1 LAGYEIRQPG
11 AVSTVLLATTVH
23 LTRYLMAQHP
33 VAAEYGAATT
43 DLLAEVSRGPGIRR
57 IIEIASP
64 DDASDESKY
73 LVIDGSE
80 VRTTTQPP
88 PWQNEV
94 ESERILLPAQRTT
107 LLTEMRRRHAEFA
120 DRQALSAFPVALD
133 TLESYYDER
142 PRLNGEPFRFLPL
155 DEVRLAEVLASPSA
169 THRWCEETIK
179 DVRRTHLSFQ
189 AAGAEAA
196 AVLAVLSILLV
207 STDADKLLALGTAG
221 AIRSDDATTATLLR
235 EPTAALSILK
245 VIAGESPLRITPVAQ
260 PLYYLSRFGSHDVDI
275 FDCALVAARKLIGLG
290 DDDRDNLK
298 DSHAIEI
305 HYVGLYGALCWY
317 LAADQVLG
325 AMETIFVD
333 AAPHDPRL
341 RYISDERVICEERR
355 AVLITA
361 LNAAAGLNPRIPDL
375 WDGTQLWGFLH
386 GLRAVSASEAR
397 TQLRDYALKLLLPR
411 FLREL
416 ATGWLEVASA
426 ETIDEGLGRLSRL
439 AAELEEALPETIGYR
454 FEPNY
459 LQVTYDCLIDGLG
472 RAGRRAERARVQRL
486 RDELPA
492 RVAAL
497 INAARTDPGLA
508 STRAG
513 GATSHPI

>member
-1 LAGYEIRQPG
+1 
-11 AVSTVLLATTVH
+11 
-23 LTRYLMAQHP
+23 MAQHP
-33 VAAEYGAATT
+33 VAAEYSAAST

-57 IIEIASP
+57 IIEIAWA
-64 DDASDESKY
+64 DDASAESKY

-94 ESERILLPAQRTT
+94 ERERILLPAQQTT
-107 LLTEMRRRHAEFA
+107 LLAEMRRRHAEFA
-120 DRQALSAFPVALD
+120 DRQALSAFPVSLD
-133 TLESYYDER
+133 TLESYYDDR
-142 PRLNGEPFRFLPL
+142 PRLNSEPFKFLPL
-155 DEVRLAEVLASPSA
+155 DKVRLAEVLASPSA
-169 THRWCEETIK
+169 THRWCEETME

-189 AAGAEAA
+189 AAGADAA

-235 EPTAALSILK
+235 EPTATLSILK
-245 VIAGESPLRITPVAQ
+245 EINTGVSPLRIAPVAQ
-260 PLYYLSRFGSHDVDI
+260 PLYYLSRYGSHDVDI
-275 FDCALVAARKLIGLG
+275 FDCALVAARELIGLG
-290 DDDRDNLK
+290 DDDRDNLRE
-298 DSHAIEI
+298 SHAIEI

-317 LAADQVLG
+317 LAADQVLD

-333 AAPHDPRL
+333 VAPHDPRL

-361 LNAAAGLNPRIPDL
+361 LHAAAGLNPRIPDL
-375 WDGTQLWGFLH
+375 WDGAQLWGFLH
-386 GLRAVSASEAR
+386 GLHAVPASQARA
-397 TQLRDYALKLLLPR
+397 QLRDYALKLLLPR

-426 ETIDEGLGRLSRL
+426 ETIDEGLSRLSRL

-492 RVAAL
+492 QVAAL
-497 INAARTDPGLA
+497 IDAAGTDPGLA
-508 STRAG
+508 PTHAG